1 MSAAVPVLTALLLM
15 AFAGVLL
22 QRYSPAFALL
32 LSLGAAVWLLLRL
45 AQPLRGVLQA
55 MVQLGQRTNAQA
67 FSCLLRSAGILL
79 LADYVRTLC
88 EEAGADTLAWCA
100 GLAGRCLVLAAVWP
114 LLEQIFQTIWGVGR
128 MKKCGL
134 IICMATLGFL
144 CSKTALKAAAA
155 EATPWQ
161 TYLDKA
167 PVQAEQFAADP
178 LGTLVRLFAA
188 EPVQLL
194 RDTMQQYADVL
205 LFLSL
210 AAGLAFLLQDT
221 ADRAL
226 LELAAAGGCGVLLWQ
241 ELDKLA
247 AALCTRMAGWKSYL
261 LGFLPVYS
269 GVLAAGGEWNAG
281 AAANGFLLTVLCF
294 IAQAVTLWLQPLL
307 RSYLAISMACG
318 ISSRKSLFEG
328 CTLTGRLLRQAI
340 GWAGKAFAAL
350 MSIQRVVTVQLDRSA
365 SRLGQLLTGSVP
377 IVGQA
382 LSNAADAVLAGMQLL
397 KSTLGIAALLS
408 IGAEFA
414 PLYLGLLIHLL
425 FLSCCG
431 WLAGIGGL
439 EHCHKLLQCFA
450 EAVRCMAAVTALFF
464 MLFVVGIVLL
474 MLTGGG

>member
-1 MSAAVPVLTALLLM
+1 
-15 AFAGVLL
+15 
-22 QRYSPAFALL
+22 
-32 LSLGAAVWLLLRL
+32 
-45 AQPLRGVLQA
+45 
-55 MVQLGQRTNAQA
+55 
-67 FSCLLRSAGILL
+67 
-79 LADYVRTLC
+79 
-88 EEAGADTLAWCA
+88 
-100 GLAGRCLVLAAVWP
+100 
-114 LLEQIFQTIWGVGR
+114 

-328 CTLTGRLLRQAI
+328 CTLTGRLLRQA
-340 GWAGKAFAAL
+340 
-350 MSIQRVVTVQLDRSA
+350 
-365 SRLGQLLTGSVP
+365 GSFSLP
-377 IVGQA
+377 SGT
-382 LSNAADAVLAGMQLL
+382 AADRQCAHCRA
-397 KSTLGIAALLS
+397 
-408 IGAEFA
+408 GAEQR
-414 PLYLGLLIHLL
+414 GRC
-425 FLSCCG
+425 S
-431 WLAGIGGL
+431 AGRDAVAQKHPW
-439 EHCHKLLQCFA
+439 HCRIAQHWSRICAL
-450 EAVRCMAAVTALFF
+450 VSRAADTSAFS
-464 MLFVVGIVLL
+464 VLL
-474 MLTGGG
+474 RLACRDRRAGVLP

>member
-1 MSAAVPVLTALLLM
+1 M
-15 AFAGVLL
+15 
-22 QRYSPAFALL
+22 
-32 LSLGAAVWLLLRL
+32 
-45 AQPLRGVLQA
+45 
-55 MVQLGQRTNAQA
+55 
-67 FSCLLRSAGILL
+67 
-79 LADYVRTLC
+79 
-88 EEAGADTLAWCA
+88 
-100 GLAGRCLVLAAVWP
+100 
-114 LLEQIFQTIWGVGR
+114 
-128 MKKCGL
+128 
-134 IICMATLGFL
+134 
-144 CSKTALKAAAA
+144 
-155 EATPWQ
+155 
-161 TYLDKA
+161 
-167 PVQAEQFAADP
+167 
-178 LGTLVRLFAA
+178 
-188 EPVQLL
+188 
-194 RDTMQQYADVL
+194 
-205 LFLSL
+205 
-210 AAGLAFLLQDT
+210 QDT
-221 ADRAL
+221 ADKAL

-318 ISSRKSLFEG
+318 ISSRKSLSEG

-350 MSIQRVVTVQLDRSA
+350 MSIQRVVTVQLDRST

-382 LSNAADAVLAGMQLL
+382 LSSAADAVLAGMQLL

-414 PLYLGLLIHLL
+414 PLYLGLLVHLF
-425 FLSCCG
+425 FLSCCS

-439 EHCHKLLQCFA
+439 EQCHKLLQCFA

-464 MLFVVGIVLL
+464 MLFVVGIALL

>member
-1 MSAAVPVLTALLLM
+1 
-15 AFAGVLL
+15 
-22 QRYSPAFALL
+22 
-32 LSLGAAVWLLLRL
+32 
-45 AQPLRGVLQA
+45 
-55 MVQLGQRTNAQA
+55 
-67 FSCLLRSAGILL
+67 
-79 LADYVRTLC
+79 
-88 EEAGADTLAWCA
+88 
-100 GLAGRCLVLAAVWP
+100 
-114 LLEQIFQTIWGVGR
+114 

-134 IICMATLGFL
+134 IICGVTLGLL
-144 CSKTALKAAAA
+144 CSKTALKAVAA
-155 EATPWQ
+155 EAAPWQ
-161 TYLDKA
+161 AYLDKA

-414 PLYLGLLIHLL
+414 PLYLGLLVHLL

-464 MLFVVGIVLL
+464 MLFVVGIALL

>member
-1 MSAAVPVLTALLLM
+1 MSAAVPVLTALLLT

-45 AQPLRGVLQA
+45 AQPLRGYCKQWYSWGSA
-55 MVQLGQRTNAQA
+55 PMRKPFPA
-67 FSCLLRSAGILL
+67 FCAARASCCWQITSAPSARKPERIPLH
-79 LADYVRTLC
+79 
-88 EEAGADTLAWCA
+88 GAPGWRGGASYWRRY
-100 GLAGRCLVLAAVWP
+100 GRCWNRYSRRCGGWRD
-114 LLEQIFQTIWGVGR
+114 E
-128 MKKCGL
+128 KCGL
-134 IICMATLGFL
+134 IICGVTLGLL
-144 CSKTALKAAAA
+144 CSKTALKAVAA
-155 EATPWQ
+155 EAAPWQ
-161 TYLDKA
+161 AYLDKA

-178 LGTLVRLFAA
+178 LGTLLRLFAA

-247 AALCTRMAGWKSYL
+247 AALCAQMAGWKSYL

-318 ISSRKSLFEG
+318 ISSRKSLSEG

-414 PLYLGLLIHLL
+414 PLYLGLLVHLL

-464 MLFVVGIVLL
+464 MLFVVGIALL

>member
-100 GLAGRCLVLAAVWP
+100 GLAGRCLVL
-114 LLEQIFQTIWGVGR
+114 
-128 MKKCGL
+128 
-134 IICMATLGFL
+134 
-144 CSKTALKAAAA
+144 AA

-439 EHCHKLLQCFA
+439 EYCHKLLQCFA

-464 MLFVVGIVLL
+464 MLFVVGIALL

>member
-1 MSAAVPVLTALLLM
+1 
-15 AFAGVLL
+15 
-22 QRYSPAFALL
+22 
-32 LSLGAAVWLLLRL
+32 
-45 AQPLRGVLQA
+45 
-55 MVQLGQRTNAQA
+55 
-67 FSCLLRSAGILL
+67 
-79 LADYVRTLC
+79 
-88 EEAGADTLAWCA
+88 
-100 GLAGRCLVLAAVWP
+100 
-114 LLEQIFQTIWGVGR
+114 

-382 LSNAADAVLAGMQLL
+382 LSSAADAVLAGMQLL

-408 IGAEFA
+408 IGAEFV
-414 PLYLGLLIHLL
+414 PLYLGLLVHLF
-425 FLSCCG
+425 FLSCCS

-439 EHCHKLLQCFA
+439 EHCHKLLQCFV

>member
-1 MSAAVPVLTALLLM
+1 MPPSGLCLRYERGGSGADGAAADGLCGHSIAAVLPGVCVA
-15 AFAGVLL
+15 AFAGCCGVAAAPSGTAAA
-22 QRYSPAFALL
+22 RGTASNGTA
-32 LSLGAAVWLLLRL
+32 GAAHQCASLFLPFAQRGHPVADRLRPH
-45 AQPLRGVLQA
+45 PLRGSRSGCPC
-55 MVQLGQRTNAQA
+55 MVRRAGWAVPRTGGGMAV
-67 FSCLLRSAGILL
+67 AGTDIPDDL
-79 LADYVRTLC
+79 
-88 EEAGADTLAWCA
+88 
-100 GLAGRCLVLAAVWP
+100 
-114 LLEQIFQTIWGVGR
+114 GVGG
-128 MKKCGL
+128 MKKRGL
-134 IICMATLGFL
+134 IICGATLGLL

-318 ISSRKSLFEG
+318 ISSRKSLSEG

-350 MSIQRVVTVQLDRSA
+350 MSIQRVVMVQLDRSA

-408 IGAEFA
+408 IGT
-414 PLYLGLLIHLL
+414 Y
-425 FLSCCG
+425 
-431 WLAGIGGL
+431 
-439 EHCHKLLQCFA
+439 
-450 EAVRCMAAVTALFF
+450 
-464 MLFVVGIVLL
+464 
-474 MLTGGG
+474 

>member
-1 MSAAVPVLTALLLM
+1 
-15 AFAGVLL
+15 
-22 QRYSPAFALL
+22 
-32 LSLGAAVWLLLRL
+32 
-45 AQPLRGVLQA
+45 
-55 MVQLGQRTNAQA
+55 
-67 FSCLLRSAGILL
+67 
-79 LADYVRTLC
+79 
-88 EEAGADTLAWCA
+88 
-100 GLAGRCLVLAAVWP
+100 
-114 LLEQIFQTIWGVGR
+114 

-408 IGAEFA
+408 IGAELVSFFA
-414 PLYLGLLIHLL
+414 GQSWAGRCIKAAAGLYI
-425 FLSCCG
+425 
-431 WLAGIGGL
+431 LA
-439 EHCHKLLQCFA
+439 
-450 EAVRCMAAVTALFF
+450 
-464 MLFVVGIVLL
+464 VLL
-474 MLTGGG
+474 AQLPRLPGKVLTAFSGSTAPAVLSAMQSDTLETDILTETETRLAEYCTAQCRQQFGLDASVTVTLEKAGQQVVVKKVVAAFPAGCTAAQKQAALSFLQQTLGTAPTAAEGSTP

>member
-1 MSAAVPVLTALLLM
+1 MNPIVINRLQRKLGYT
-15 AFAGVLL
+15 FNHQELL
-22 QRYSPAFALL
+22 QQALTHRSASSKHNERL
-32 LSLGAAVWLLLRL
+32 EFLGDSILSYVIANALYHRFPRVDEGDMSRMRATLVRGNTLAELAREFELGECLRL
-45 AQPLRGVLQA
+45 GPG
-55 MVQLGQRTNAQA
+55 
-67 FSCLLRSAGILL
+67 
-79 LADYVRTLC
+79 
-88 EEAGADTLAWCA
+88 E
-100 GLAGRCLVLAAVWP
+100 
-114 LLEQIFQTIWGVGR
+114 
-128 MKKCGL
+128 
-134 IICMATLGFL
+134 
-144 CSKTALKAAAA
+144 LK
-155 EATPWQ
+155 
-161 TYLDKA
+161 
-167 PVQAEQFAADP
+167 QAEQFAADP

-247 AALCTRMAGWKSYL
+247 AALCTRMAGGKSYL

-439 EHCHKLLQCFA
+439 EYCHKLLQCFA

-464 MLFVVGIVLL
+464 MLFVVGIALL

>member
-1 MSAAVPVLTALLLM
+1 MRPYHLHGNAGFSVQQNRSESCGSRSHTVANLSRQGTCTGRAVCGRPAWHPCAFVCRRTGAIAAGYDATICRCSAV
-15 AFAGVLL
+15 
-22 QRYSPAFALL
+22 
-32 LSLGAAVWLLLRL
+32 
-45 AQPLRGVLQA
+45 
-55 MVQLGQRTNAQA
+55 
-67 FSCLLRSAGILL
+67 
-79 LADYVRTLC
+79 
-88 EEAGADTLAWCA
+88 
-100 GLAGRCLVLAAVWP
+100 
-114 LLEQIFQTIWGVGR
+114 
-128 MKKCGL
+128 
-134 IICMATLGFL
+134 
-144 CSKTALKAAAA
+144 
-155 EATPWQ
+155 
-161 TYLDKA
+161 
-167 PVQAEQFAADP
+167 
-178 LGTLVRLFAA
+178 
-188 EPVQLL
+188 
-194 RDTMQQYADVL
+194 
-205 LFLSL
+205 LSL

-425 FLSCCG
+425 FCPAAAGLPGSAGWSIAISCCNALPKPCAA
-431 WLAGIGGL
+431 WRLLRPCFLCCLWWAS
-439 EHCHKLLQCFA
+439 HC
-450 EAVRCMAAVTALFF
+450 
-464 MLFVVGIVLL
+464 
-474 MLTGGG
+474 

>member
-1 MSAAVPVLTALLLM
+1 
-15 AFAGVLL
+15 
-22 QRYSPAFALL
+22 
-32 LSLGAAVWLLLRL
+32 
-45 AQPLRGVLQA
+45 
-55 MVQLGQRTNAQA
+55 
-67 FSCLLRSAGILL
+67 
-79 LADYVRTLC
+79 
-88 EEAGADTLAWCA
+88 
-100 GLAGRCLVLAAVWP
+100 
-114 LLEQIFQTIWGVGR
+114 
-128 MKKCGL
+128 MKKRGL
-134 IICMATLGFL
+134 IICMVIRSIL

-155 EATPWQ
+155 ETTPWQ

-167 PVQAEQFAADP
+167 PAQAEQFAADP
-178 LGTLVRLFAA
+178 LGTLLRLFAA

-194 RDTMQQYADVL
+194 REVLHQYAGVL

-221 ADRAL
+221 ADKAL
-226 LELAAAGGCGVLLWQ
+226 LAAAGGCGVLLWQ

-269 GVLAAGGEWNAG
+269 GVLTAGGEWNAG

-350 MSIQRVVTVQLDRSA
+350 MSLQRVVTVQLDRSA

-382 LSNAADAVLAGMQLL
+382 LSSAADAVLAGMQLL

-408 IGAEFA
+408 IGAEFV
-414 PLYLGLLIHLL
+414 PLYLGLLVHLFL
-425 FLSCCG
+425 LSCCG
-431 WLAGIGGL
+431 WIAGIGGL

-474 MLTGGG
+474 MLAGGG

>member
-1 MSAAVPVLTALLLM
+1 
-15 AFAGVLL
+15 
-22 QRYSPAFALL
+22 
-32 LSLGAAVWLLLRL
+32 
-45 AQPLRGVLQA
+45 
-55 MVQLGQRTNAQA
+55 
-67 FSCLLRSAGILL
+67 
-79 LADYVRTLC
+79 
-88 EEAGADTLAWCA
+88 
-100 GLAGRCLVLAAVWP
+100 
-114 LLEQIFQTIWGVGR
+114 

-382 LSNAADAVLAGMQLL
+382 LSNAA
-397 KSTLGIAALLS
+397 
-408 IGAEFA
+408 EFA

-439 EHCHKLLQCFA
+439 EYCHKLLQCFA

-464 MLFVVGIVLL
+464 MLFVVGIALL

>member
-1 MSAAVPVLTALLLM
+1 
-15 AFAGVLL
+15 
-22 QRYSPAFALL
+22 
-32 LSLGAAVWLLLRL
+32 
-45 AQPLRGVLQA
+45 
-55 MVQLGQRTNAQA
+55 
-67 FSCLLRSAGILL
+67 
-79 LADYVRTLC
+79 
-88 EEAGADTLAWCA
+88 
-100 GLAGRCLVLAAVWP
+100 
-114 LLEQIFQTIWGVGR
+114 
-128 MKKCGL
+128 MKKCAL

-281 AAANGFLLTVLCF
+281 AAANGFLLTV
-294 IAQAVTLWLQPLL
+294 
-307 RSYLAISMACG
+307 
-318 ISSRKSLFEG
+318 
-328 CTLTGRLLRQAI
+328 
-340 GWAGKAFAAL
+340 
-350 MSIQRVVTVQLDRSA
+350 QLDRSA

-414 PLYLGLLIHLL
+414 PLYLGLLVHLL

>member
-1 MSAAVPVLTALLLM
+1 
-15 AFAGVLL
+15 
-22 QRYSPAFALL
+22 
-32 LSLGAAVWLLLRL
+32 
-45 AQPLRGVLQA
+45 
-55 MVQLGQRTNAQA
+55 
-67 FSCLLRSAGILL
+67 
-79 LADYVRTLC
+79 
-88 EEAGADTLAWCA
+88 
-100 GLAGRCLVLAAVWP
+100 
-114 LLEQIFQTIWGVGR
+114 
-128 MKKCGL
+128 MKKRGL
-134 IICMATLGFL
+134 IICGATLGLL

-155 EATPWQ
+155 EAAPWQ

-167 PVQAEQFAADP
+167 PVQVEQFAADP

-247 AALCTRMAGWKSYL
+247 AVLCTRMTGWKSYL

-307 RSYLAISMACG
+307 YTG
-318 ISSRKSLFEG
+318 KSLFEG

-439 EHCHKLLQCFA
+439 EYCHKLLQCFA

-464 MLFVVGIVLL
+464 MLFVVGIALL

>member
-1 MSAAVPVLTALLLM
+1 
-15 AFAGVLL
+15 
-22 QRYSPAFALL
+22 
-32 LSLGAAVWLLLRL
+32 
-45 AQPLRGVLQA
+45 
-55 MVQLGQRTNAQA
+55 
-67 FSCLLRSAGILL
+67 
-79 LADYVRTLC
+79 
-88 EEAGADTLAWCA
+88 
-100 GLAGRCLVLAAVWP
+100 
-114 LLEQIFQTIWGVGR
+114 
-128 MKKCGL
+128 MKKRGL
-134 IICMATLGFL
+134 IICMVILSIL

-155 EATPWQ
+155 ETTPWQ

-167 PVQAEQFAADP
+167 PAQAEQFAADP
-178 LGTLVRLFAA
+178 LGTLLRLFAA

-194 RDTMQQYADVL
+194 REVLHQYDGVL

-221 ADRAL
+221 ADKAL

-269 GVLAAGGEWNAG
+269 GVLTAGGEWNAG

-307 RSYLAISMACG
+307 RSYLVISMACG
-318 ISSRKSLFEG
+318 ISSRKSLSEG

-340 GWAGKAFAAL
+340 GWSGKAFAAL
-350 MSIQRVVTVQLDRSA
+350 MSLQRVVTVQLDRSA

-382 LSNAADAVLAGMQLL
+382 LSSAADAVLAGMQLL

-408 IGAEFA
+408 IGAEFV
-414 PLYLGLLIHLL
+414 PLYLGLLVHL
-425 FLSCCG
+425 FLLS
-431 WLAGIGGL
+431 
-439 EHCHKLLQCFA
+439 
-450 EAVRCMAAVTALFF
+450 
-464 MLFVVGIVLL
+464 
-474 MLTGGG
+474 

>member
-1 MSAAVPVLTALLLM
+1 
-15 AFAGVLL
+15 
-22 QRYSPAFALL
+22 
-32 LSLGAAVWLLLRL
+32 
-45 AQPLRGVLQA
+45 
-55 MVQLGQRTNAQA
+55 
-67 FSCLLRSAGILL
+67 
-79 LADYVRTLC
+79 
-88 EEAGADTLAWCA
+88 
-100 GLAGRCLVLAAVWP
+100 
-114 LLEQIFQTIWGVGR
+114 

-226 LELAAAGGCGVLLWQ
+226 LEL
-241 ELDKLA
+241 
-247 AALCTRMAGWKSYL
+247 
-261 LGFLPVYS
+261 
-269 GVLAAGGEWNAG
+269 

-414 PLYLGLLIHLL
+414 PLYLGLLVHLL

-439 EHCHKLLQCFA
+439 EYCHKLLQCFA

-464 MLFVVGIVLL
+464 MLFVVGIALL